1 MGVNERRW
9 PAGGARSGGGVSGRR
24 EGDVGEVPQDLHRV
38 SFRQVIAAS
47 SFRALVQGA
56 DTCTCTCTVKS
67 TW

>member
-1 MGVNERRW
+1 M
-9 PAGGARSGGGVSGRR
+9 
-24 EGDVGEVPQDLHRV
+24 PQDLHRV

>member
-1 MGVNERRW
+1 M
-9 PAGGARSGGGVSGRR
+9 
-24 EGDVGEVPQDLHRV
+24 PQDLHRV

-56 DTCTCTCTVKS
+56 DTCTCTCTRTCTVKS